1 MKEAASTE
9 SSTEETSTH
18 LVSAGGSGAFAFGFL
33 PEAAAAGGGGAA
45 GASCALGARPSIAL
59 RGAARA
65 PARRRRVTAGVG
77 EAGGQGGPR
86 AFPGPAARREPARSA

>member
-1 MKEAASTE
+1 MKAAASTE

-33 PEAAAAGGGGAA
+33 PEAAAGGGGFA